1 MPLLGRDGDIT
12 TGWLR
17 KKRPLL
23 KRLYELTFLRKSPLP
38 QRYAEGIAKVTGL
51 SVGEVMKSRP
61 FKEYVKRL
69 AGLEG

>member
-17 KKRPLL
+17 KGRPIL
-23 KRLYELTFLRKSPLP
+23 KKLYELTFLRKSPLP
-38 QRYAEGIAKVTGL
+38 QRYAEGIARVTGL
-51 SVGEVMKSRP
+51 PKETVMGSRP
-61 FKEYVKRL
+61 FKEYVRRL